1 MRGLRS
7 TLVLFVVLAGLGAY
21 IYFVTLKQPA
31 TTASNQEKVF
41 AGIDADHITG
51 LTVTAEGGD
60 VTKLAKVDGKWTVT
74 SPIQTGADD
83 GTVSGITSALSSIQ
97 VSRVIDDK
105 GTDPSQYGLAT
116 PQLEV
121 DFSVEGDK
129 TPHKLLIGN
138 KSPTGASLYARR
150 DDQPRIFLIPQFQE
164 ATFNKGTFELRVKS
178 VLASFDRTK
187 VSAFDIKA
195 GKQDIDLSKKG
206 EAWTLTAPVHA
217 RADFSTVESTLGQLE
232 SLQMKAVAA
241 ENATEADLRKFGL
254 VDPAVTAT
262 IHAGDTTVSLEL
274 GGAAA
279 DDTVYARDGSSKTV
293 VTIDK
298 SLDADL
304 TRAADEYRRHD
315 VFDFRTYNATKAEL
329 TRNGKTLT
337 FERVKGKGDNPVD
350 TWKRTSPTS
359 GDADKD
365 KVEAMLAKLADLHA
379 DSFVSSTKGT
389 GLDHPVLAVHMTF
402 NDGANEESATFG
414 QSGDNSYAAIPGDDG
429 ADKISTSALNEVL
442 TSLDALA
449 K

>member
-7 TLVLFVVLAGLGAY
+7 TIVLLVVLAGFGAY
-21 IYFVTLKQPA
+21 IYFVTWKQPA

-41 AGIDADHITG
+41 AGLDADHITG

-60 VTKLAKVDGKWTVT
+60 VTKLAKVDGKWTMT
-74 SPIQTGADD
+74 SPIQTGVDD
-83 GTVSGITSALSSIQ
+83 ATVSGITSALSSID
-97 VSRVIDDK
+97 VTRVIDDK
-105 GTDPSQYGLAT
+105 GTDPAQYGLAT
-116 PQLEV
+116 PPLQVE
-121 DFSVEGDK
+121 FTVEGDK
-129 TPHKLLIGN
+129 TPHKLLIGS

-150 DDQPRIFLIPQFQE
+150 NDEPQIFLIPQFQE
-164 ATFNKGTFELRVKS
+164 ATFNKGTFDLRAKS

-187 VSAFDIKA
+187 LNSFDIKD
-195 GKQDIDLSKKG
+195 GKQNIELTKKG

-217 RADFSTVESTLGQLE
+217 RADFGTVESTIGQIE

-241 ENATEADLRKFGL
+241 ENATDADLKKFGL

-262 IHAGDTTVSLEL
+262 LHTADKTISLEI

-298 SLDADL
+298 SLDTDL

-315 VFDFRTYNATKAEL
+315 VFDFRSYNATKAEL
-329 TRNGKTLT
+329 TRKGQTIA
-337 FERVKGKGDNPVD
+337 FERVKGKGDNAVD
-350 TWKRTSPTS
+350 TWKRTSPTT

-365 KVEAMLAKLADLHA
+365 KVEAFLSKLADLHA
-379 DSFVSSTKGT
+379 DSFVSSTKDT
-389 GLDHPVLAVHMTF
+389 GLDHPVLSVHMTF
-402 NDGANEESATFG
+402 NDGANQESATFG
-414 QSGDNSYAAIPGDDG
+414 QSGDNSYAEIPGDDG